1 MEFDKGPIDA
11 AAARAASRAQNRN
24 AWNRLA
30 ESGSVFAKVATDD
43 ECRNPLATLDG
54 RGWLPRSVEGL
65 DVLCLASG
73 GGWQGILYAAAGAR
87 VTIVDLSPEM
97 LKLDE
102 REAARRGLNVQ
113 LVEASMDELGPLGEA
128 SFDIVHQ
135 PVSTCYV
142 PNVVAVYREVAR
154 VLRVGGLYLSQ
165 HKQPASLQVT
175 HRDSKDR
182 YVLGIQYD
190 HEGPLP
196 AVPDRSYR
204 ESGAVEFL
212 HSWSDL
218 IGGLCRAGFVMED
231 LAEPVRADSMAAAG
245 EIGHRGRH
253 VPPYVRIK
261 ARRAAREAPSAG
273 PPLWIP

>member
-1 MEFDKGPIDA
+1 VEFAKGQIDDA
-11 AAARAASRAQNRN
+11 AVTAASRAQNRH

-30 ESGSVFAKVATDD
+30 EAGSVFAKVATDD
-43 ECRNPLATLDG
+43 ECRNALATLDG

-87 VTIVDLSPEM
+87 VTVVDLSPEM

-102 REAARRGLNVQ
+102 REATRRGFCLR
-113 LVEASMDELGPLGEA
+113 LVEASMDELAALGQA
-128 SFDIVHQ
+128 SFDLVHQ

-142 PNVVAVYREVAR
+142 PNVGAVYREVAR
-154 VLRVGGLYLSQ
+154 VLRSGGLYISQ

-175 HRDSKDR
+175 HRDAKDR
-182 YVLGIQYD
+182 YVLGIEYD

-196 AVPDRSYR
+196 AAPDRSYR
-204 ESGAVEFL
+204 EHGAVEFL
-212 HSWSDL
+212 HTWGEL
-218 IGGLCRAGFVMED
+218 VGGLCRAGFVIED
-231 LAEPVRADSMAAAG
+231 LVEPSRADSTAAAG
-245 EIGHRGRH
+245 EIGHRGRY

-261 ARRAAREAPSAG
+261 ARRTAHEDRPAGAP
-273 PPLWIP
+273 L